1 MKLFKYM
8 LFIVILIFSIVFIIK
23 LNELNTFDQGPLRV
37 KIPGIQSIEGINP
50 EGIKVWEAVIFSL
63 SIGVFI
69 GFIIALFQMIAQ
81 KSEIISLKSNIRRLK
96 NELDNLRN
104 NAIEDDVE
112 IVDEVQKDTRDKEH
126 SH

>member
-81 KSEIISLKSNIRRLK
+81 KTEIISLKSNIRRLK